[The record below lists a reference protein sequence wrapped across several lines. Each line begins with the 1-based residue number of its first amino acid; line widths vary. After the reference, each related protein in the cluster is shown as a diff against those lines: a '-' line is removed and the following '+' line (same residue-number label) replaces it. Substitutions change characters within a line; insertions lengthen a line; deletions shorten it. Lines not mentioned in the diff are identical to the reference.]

1 MDRYD
6 FYKEFVKSNKIKL
19 KEKFEELHEA
29 YTKKYNLYLLAK
41 EHEVL
46 IRAVGA
52 DFSAL
57 ERMLYDEDYCK
68 FIIHKRVR
76 NLLPK
81 EITKNIQSYIHY
93 HNSKIPNIKHEIK
106 LLRLAYTMPE
116 RIYFIMQYWF
126 NREIGNHILRGGVYN
141 FGQGLSKLGIS
152 YVLRSPNA
160 KPVVDWGES
169 NKLKQRLIDEGYT
182 PKSKDNPDGIKW
194 LLYRTDEGYCFWK
207 WLKRESFAPN
217 KKMYKFRSI
226 ATNNESTE
234 YNGTLSQEQI
244 LDKSIGTFDKM
255 MALLKLNPKIIEK
268 YDF

>member
-1 MDRYD
+1 MNRYD
-6 FYKEFVKSNKIKL
+6 FHNEFIKGNRIRL
-19 KEKFEELHEA
+19 KEAFEDLHAA
-29 YTKKYNLYLLAK
+29 YLHKNNLYSLAK
-41 EHEVL
+41 EHEEL
-46 IRAVGA
+46 IVAVGA

-57 ERMLYDEDYCK
+57 THMQSDDNYYK
-68 FIIHKRVR
+68 IILHKKARR
-76 NLLPK
+76 LLPK
-81 EITKNIQSYIHY
+81 EITTILHSYLYTCHV
-93 HNSKIPNIKHEIK
+93 KIPKIKHEIK
-106 LLRLAYTMPE
+106 VLKVACTMPD
-116 RIYFIMQYWF
+116 RIHHMVQYWF

-152 YVLRSPNA
+152 YVLRSKNA

-169 NKLKQRLIDEGYT
+169 NKLKARLIEQGYT
-182 PKSKDNPDGIKW
+182 PKSKDEPEGIKW

-207 WLKRESFAPN
+207 WLKKEAFVPN

-234 YNGTLSQEQI
+234 YNGEFSQEQI